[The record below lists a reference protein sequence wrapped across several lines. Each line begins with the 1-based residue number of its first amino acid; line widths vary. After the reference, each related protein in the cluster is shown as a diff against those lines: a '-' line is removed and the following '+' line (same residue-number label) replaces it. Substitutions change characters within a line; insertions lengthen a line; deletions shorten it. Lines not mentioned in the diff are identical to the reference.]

1 MVLECCEGVPTYE
14 KKVYELDPAALGIP
28 PCTIEDLKG
37 GTTTNI
43 HTQRCKGSGREMIVL
58 PHSITVDAEL
68 MCPLGFD
75 WRALLLHSTCV
86 LCGDSMCPE
95 PPSPV

>member
-37 GTTTNI
+37 GTLTNNI
-43 HTQRCKGSGREMIVL
+43 DTQRRKAVADTQRCKGSGREMIVL
-58 PHSITVDAEL
+58 PHSSTVNVER
-68 MCPLGFD
+68 MFSPGFD
-75 WRALLLHSTCV
+75 W
-86 LCGDSMCPE
+86 P
-95 PPSPV
+95 